1 MTIAKIQQ
9 SLPEMKRDGDT
20 VLGSVNSELLYD
32 ETYVPRMG
40 SVVPMIDFVPKLAQ
54 QLQES
59 PEEVIKD
66 LEEIRSCCEHIS
78 ITFSLLHSKTN
89 DVPQSPIPLACGYPS
104 TATSCR

>member
-1 MTIAKIQQ
+1 MNVAKIQQ

-20 VLGSVNSELLYD
+20 VLGSVNSELLFD

-66 LEEIRSCCEHIS
+66 LEEIRSCCEYDFQILAVVLQAD
-78 ITFSLLHSKTN
+78 ILL
-89 DVPQSPIPLACGYPS
+89 QSRIPLASGFQS